1 MEPESG
7 GGGTC
12 RTVQF
17 VSNRCERPGKGPDER
32 CAIRT
37 DGGPRSYFGSPE
49 ETQRER
55 RSIARGVGTGAG
67 QAGAGRILLRLADC
81 GRSGGCGGL
90 FRSVQSRRKLL

>member
-1 MEPESG
+1 MEPES

-17 VSNRCERPGKGPDER
+17 VSNRCVRPGKGPDER

-55 RSIARGVGTGAG
+55 RSVAGERRAWNRNRGAAPVGSYG
-67 QAGAGRILLRLADC
+67 
-81 GRSGGCGGL
+81 S
-90 FRSVQSRRKLL
+90 